1 MDFMP
6 LLSNPMA
13 LGVLLPV
20 LLKGISKSL
29 EKVDNQKLLEPYN
42 KHLHV
47 IFLISTFVASVCE
60 LGAKGQLHTL
70 DMNAVSNF
78 LQFYIPMLVSG
89 KAMTV
94 TLKDNSKK

>member
-1 MDFMP
+1 MDFTP
-6 LLSNPMA
+6 LLSNPIA
-13 LGVLLPV
+13 LGAILPIFLNGV
-20 LLKGISKSL
+20 KKSL

-47 IFLISTFVASVCE
+47 IYLICTFVATCAE
-60 LGAKGQLHTL
+60 LGVKGELHNL

-78 LQFYIPMLVSG
+78 LTFYIPMLVSG

-94 TLKDNSKK
+94 TLSPKK